1 MLIAMM
7 SNSYQLISEHSDTEW
22 KFARSELWVS
32 YFEEGATVPPP
43 FNLLPSVK
51 ILRHFFRKKKQH
63 HANSFMVMQLIRS
76 NKCKFNFLLPLLA

>member
-7 SNSYQLISEHSDTEW
+7 SNSYQLISEHSDSEW

-51 ILRHFFRKKKQH
+51 ILRYLFGKKKLRNT
-63 HANSFMVMQLIRS
+63 NSFMV
-76 NKCKFNFLLPLLA
+76 N